1 MTKPQ
6 ATSQPR
12 PFSGRVEDETAE
24 ALDSFFAAIR
34 QVPVLSHEDA
44 IARFRTLRRADAD
57 YRAALHAVPRTA
69 ELLVA
74 YWRERRAS
82 GLTTGLML
90 ESFDGSAAKRSERA
104 QELFALLEG
113 LCDAARRAEVAGS
126 SGTTTQIR
134 QALREEPVELGFLR
148 RAHDEIL
155 REMAADA
162 GGALCE
168 VGSAE
173 SLQRAGAARQ
183 QWDALRAE
191 LLTHNL
197 RLVVSV
203 AKRFRRRDVPLLD
216 LIQEGS
222 LGLNRAIE
230 KFDPELG
237 YRFSTYGVWWIEQ
250 AVVRGVQ
257 RFSRSIRLPTH
268 VHEQHV
274 RWRRLE
280 DAARCLES
288 EGSARDSA
296 VERMGLSPDE
306 ADLLAST
313 LTSIQSLQRPIDV
326 GEGWTL
332 EDTIEGQGGDSL
344 EDLVCEHEI
353 RSVLD
358 RSFESLS
365 LRERRVV
372 GWRFGFEGNRPESLE
387 TIGKR
392 LGLSRERIR
401 QIEREVLAKLRDQP
415 QIQALADALPGGHLE

>member
-1 MTKPQ
+1 MPEP
-6 ATSQPR
+6 ANFQPAAYA
-12 PFSGRVEDETAE
+12 GRVQDESAE
-24 ALDSFFAAIR
+24 ALDRFFAAIR

-44 IARFRTLRRADAD
+44 ISRFRALRRADAD
-57 YRAALHAVPRTA
+57 YRSSLQSVPRTA

-74 YWRERRAS
+74 YWRERKAA

-90 ESFDGSAAKRSERA
+90 ESFDGSAAERSRRA
-104 QELFALLEG
+104 EQLFQLLEG
-113 LCDAARRAEVAGS
+113 LCDAARCAEGAGS

-134 QALREEPVELGFLR
+134 QALEAEPVELGFLR

-155 REMAADA
+155 RELA
-162 GGALCE
+162 GDEQGALCE

-173 SLQRAGAARQ
+173 ALQRAGSARH
-183 QWDALRAE
+183 QWDAQRGE

-203 AKRFRRRDVPLLD
+203 AKRFRRRDVPLLE

-257 RFSRSIRLPTH
+257 RCSRSIRLPSH

-274 RWRRLE
+274 RFKRLE
-280 DAARCLES
+280 GAARCMES

-296 VERMGLSPDE
+296 IEQMGLSPAE

-332 EDTIEGQGGDSL
+332 EDTLEAEAGDTL
-344 EDLVCEHEI
+344 EDMVCEHEV

-358 RSFESLS
+358 RSFEALS

-401 QIEREVLAKLRDQP
+401 QIEREVLAKLRDLP
-415 QIQALADALPGGHLE
+415 QIQALADALPGEHLE